1 MLETV
6 LQDVRYGLRV
16 LRHSP
21 TFTLVAIGT
30 LALGIGAAV
39 GIFTVVNAI
48 LLRPLPIR
56 DTERVA
62 MIVTQVTR
70 TRTPAPGIG
79 SWTKYE
85 LLRRQTTAFSEVGAY
100 VRRDLTIDLGDGPT
114 RIRGARATASLF
126 HVLGITPVK
135 GRNFNPEEDAEGAV
149 PVVLITEGLWR
160 DRLNGDPDIVGKA
173 IRIEGQSASIIGV
186 LPADFRLQ
194 FTDREPQVYL
204 SCVFT
209 PDVMTSTEIR
219 SGAGFLT
226 YIGRFKDGVT
236 LEQARADVAS
246 IDALY
251 GKENPGFVDAT
262 AIGLSVVPFVEDLVG
277 SVRPTLGILM
287 GAVLFLL
294 LIACGNVAHL
304 LLTRASARSR
314 EVAVR
319 LALGASY
326 AQLMRQFL
334 TEASLLGVG
343 GCVLGI
349 VVAHVA
355 VSVLAGRGPG
365 NIPRLADAT
374 PDLTVLVFAVSVSAV
389 TAVFFGLLPAMR
401 ARSFAVGESLK
412 TARSALTGR
421 SGRFQRWITAS
432 ETAITVVL
440 LISSALLFRSLVRL
454 QSVHPGFESQ
464 NVTTAQITLQQNK
477 YSQPFQREAFF
488 TQLLSGIQGEL
499 GTPTAAVGATSYLPL
514 AGGNY
519 GFFFF
524 IDGQPH
530 LGVGRDATISVRH
543 VSPDYFRAM
552 QIPLRRGR
560 AFDDSDTP
568 QSRPVAIINEAAVRA
583 YFKNK
588 EPIGWHLAN
597 SRDAIMREIVGV
609 VGDDR
614 FVGLDRNF
622 VPELYLPYRQVPSP
636 TMTVV
641 VSSSLPLESI
651 SGAIRSAARR
661 LDSDQ
666 AVAEIRPMERIV
678 AATTAQQQFT
688 TSLFGTFAFVA
699 TALAAIGL
707 YGVVTMFVNERRQE
721 IGVRMALGAQ
731 RQDVLRLVMQH
742 GGRVIVAGTLVGI
755 LGALALTRFLRSLLY
770 GVTPSEPASY
780 VIGAVVLLI
789 TGLLACYLPA
799 RRAAGVDPARTLR
812 AE

>member
-21 TFTLVAIGT
+21 TFTVIAVCT

-62 MIVTQVTR
+62 MIVTQITR

-85 LLRRQTTAFSEVGAY
+85 MLRRQTTAFSEVGAY
-100 VRRDLTIDLGDGPT
+100 VRRDLTIDAGDGPT
-114 RIRGARATASLF
+114 RIRGARATATLF
-126 HVLGITPVK
+126 DVLGVTPVK
-135 GRNFNPEEDAEGAV
+135 GRNFNPEEDVEGAL
-149 PVVLITEGLWR
+149 PVVLITDALWR
-160 DRLNGDPDIVGKA
+160 DRLNADPDITGKA

-194 FTDREPQVYL
+194 FADREPQVYL

-226 YIGRFKDGVT
+226 YVGRLKDGVT

-246 IDALY
+246 IDLLY
-251 GKENPGFVDAT
+251 GRENPGFVDAT

-277 SVRPTLGILM
+277 PVRPTLRILM

-304 LLTRASARSR
+304 LLTRASARRR

-326 AQLMRQFL
+326 GQLMRQFL
-334 TEASLLGVG
+334 TEASLLAVG
-343 GCVLGI
+343 GCTLGI
-349 VVAHVA
+349 VIARVA
-355 VSVLAGRGPG
+355 VTVLASRGPG
-365 NIPRLADAT
+365 NIPRLAEAT
-374 PDLTVLVFAVSVSAV
+374 PDMTVLVFAVLVSAV

-412 TARSALTGR
+412 TARSALSGR
-421 SGRFQRWITAS
+421 TGRFQRCIAAS
-432 ETAITVVL
+432 ETAITVIL
-440 LISSALLFRSLVRL
+440 LISSALLFRSLARL

-464 NVTTAQITLQQNK
+464 NVTTAQITLQQSK

-488 TQLLSGIQGEL
+488 SQLLSGVQGEL
-499 GTPTAAVGATSYLPL
+499 GTATVGATSYLPL

-543 VSPDYFRAM
+543 VSADYFRAM

-560 AFDDSDTP
+560 TFDDSDTP
-568 QSRPVAIINEAAVRA
+568 QSRPVAIINEAAVRL

-614 FVGLDRNF
+614 FVGLDRN
-622 VPELYLPYRQVPSP
+622 VQPELYLPYRQVPSP

-641 VSSSLPLESI
+641 VSSILPLESV
-651 SGAIRSAARR
+651 SSAIRSVARR
-661 LDSDQ
+661 LDPDQ
-666 AVAEIRPMERIV
+666 AVAEIRPMARIV

-688 TSLFGTFAFVA
+688 SSLFGTFAFVA

-731 RQDVLRLVMQH
+731 RQDVMRLVMKH
-742 GGRVIVAGTLVGI
+742 GGRVIVAGTIVGI

-780 VIGAVVLLI
+780 VIGAVVLVI

-799 RRAAGVDPARTLR
+799 RRAARVDPARTLR

>member
-1 MLETV
+1 V
-6 LQDVRYGLRV
+6 
-16 LRHSP
+16 
-21 TFTLVAIGT
+21 
-30 LALGIGAAV
+30 
-39 GIFTVVNAI
+39 
-48 LLRPLPIR
+48 
-56 DTERVA
+56 
-62 MIVTQVTR
+62 
-70 TRTPAPGIG
+70 
-79 SWTKYE
+79 
-85 LLRRQTTAFSEVGAY
+85 LRRQATAFSEVGAY
-100 VRRDLTIDLGDGPT
+100 VRRDLTIDVGEGPS
-114 RIRGARATASLF
+114 RIRGARATATLF
-126 HVLGITPVK
+126 EVLGVTPVK
-135 GRNFNPEEDAEGAV
+135 GRNFNAEEDAEGAS
-149 PVVLITEGLWR
+149 PVVVITDALWR
-160 DRLNGDPDIVGKA
+160 DRLNGDPDIIGKP

-194 FTDREPQVYL
+194 FADREPQVYL

-209 PDVMTSTEIR
+209 PDVMTQTEIR

-226 YIGRFKDGVT
+226 YLGRLKDGVT

-251 GKENPGFVDAT
+251 GKEHAGFVDAT
-262 AIGLSVVPFVEDLVG
+262 VFSLSVVPFVEDLVG
-277 SVRPTLGILM
+277 PVRPTLRILM

-304 LLTRASARSR
+304 LLTRASARRR

-319 LALGASY
+319 LALGASN
-326 AQLMRQFL
+326 AQLLRQFL
-334 TEASLLGVG
+334 AEAVLLAAA
-343 GCVLGI
+343 GCALGI
-349 VVAHVA
+349 VIARVA
-355 VSVLAGRGPG
+355 VTLLASRGPG
-365 NIPRLADAT
+365 NIPRLAEAA
-374 PDLTVLVFAVSVSAV
+374 PDTTVLAFAVVISAV
-389 TAVFFGLLPAMR
+389 TAVFFGVLPAVR

-412 TARSALTGR
+412 AARSVPTGR
-421 SGRFQRWITAS
+421 SGRFQRWIAAS

-488 TQLLSGIQGEL
+488 TQLLSGLHGEL
-499 GTPTAAVGATSYLPL
+499 GTATVGATSYLPL

-524 IDGQPH
+524 LDGQPH
-530 LGVGRDATISVRH
+530 LGVGRDSTISVRH

-560 AFDDSDTP
+560 AFEDSDTA
-568 QSRPVAIINEAAVRA
+568 QSRPVALINEAAVRL
-583 YFKNK
+583 YFKDK
-588 EPIGWHLAN
+588 EPIGWHIAN
-597 SRDAIMREIVGV
+597 SRDAVMREIVGV

-614 FVGLDRNF
+614 FFGLDRNF
-622 VPELYLPYRQVPSP
+622 QPELYLPYRQVPSP

-641 VSSSLPLESI
+641 VSSTLPLDSV

-661 LDSDQ
+661 LDPDQ
-666 AVAEIRPMERIV
+666 AVAEIRPMARIV
-678 AATTAQQQFT
+678 AVTTAQQQFT
-688 TSLFGTFAFVA
+688 SSLFGTFAFVA

-721 IGVRMALGAQ
+721 IGVRMALGAE
-731 RQDVLRLVMQH
+731 RRDVLRLVMQH
-742 GGRVIVAGTLVGI
+742 GGRVIGAGTIAGI
-755 LGALALTRFLRSLLY
+755 LGALALTRLLRSLLY

-780 VIGAVVLLI
+780 VIGAVVLII

-799 RRAAGVDPARTLR
+799 RRAALVDPARTLR